1 VSEDL
6 SDLAAGLEGAE
17 RTTRLALID
26 RLLDRGS
33 PPAEIRDAHERGRL
47 ALLPLELTLRD
58 EGSRTLE
65 EIGAAQGVDPEA
77 LVLTRRA
84 LGLPV
89 ERGQPLYGRAVEGQ
103 ARRLQTALE
112 AGIPLEALVTI
123 NRVVGRAMATI
134 ASALRDTM
142 ETLLAQTDVDESARG
157 LRAAEATEA
166 LLPDFEQVLV
176 YALGEHVRELVR
188 LEAGTRLARA
198 GEPDVREVG
207 IAFADLVD
215 FTGLGDR
222 VAPNELAE
230 VAERLET
237 LAFDALQPGV
247 SVVKTIGDEV
257 MLASPDLPALVAT
270 VLDLIRAAEAPG
282 SDVPRIR
289 AGAAAGPARHR
300 AGDWYGRTVNLAS
313 RLTALAEPGAL
324 VGEPGIVAA
333 TPSATW
339 ARVGQREV
347 RGFEAPVEVSSAR
360 PPARTST
367 AAGEETGSD
376 RVGGHRPA

>member
-1 VSEDL
+1 MSEDL

-17 RTTRLALID
+17 RATRLALID
-26 RLLDRGS
+26 RLLDRGC
-33 PPAEIRDAHERGRL
+33 PPAEIRDADERGRL
-47 ALLPLELTLRD
+47 VLLPLELTLRD

-65 EIGAAQGVDPEA
+65 EIGAAQGIDPEA
-77 LVLTRRA
+77 LVMTRRA

-103 ARRLQTALE
+103 ARRLRTALE

-188 LEAGTRLARA
+188 TEAGTRLARA

-222 VAPNELAE
+222 LAPNELAE

-257 MLASPDLPALVAT
+257 MLASPDLPALVAS
-270 VLDLIRAAEAPG
+270 VLDLIGAAEAD
-282 SDVPRIR
+282 SAVPRIR

-313 RLTALAEPGAL
+313 RLTGLAEPGTL
-324 VGEPGIVAA
+324 LGDPGIVAGTA
-333 TPSATW
+333 SVAWEPAGE
-339 ARVGQREV
+339 RVV
-347 RGFEAPVEVSSAR
+347 RGFGEPVAVASVSAVDR
-360 PPARTST
+360 RTST
-367 AAGEETGSD
+367 AAG
-376 RVGGHRPA
+376 

>member
-1 VSEDL
+1 VDDAL
-6 SDLAAGLEGAE
+6 SDLADGLEGAE
-17 RTTRLALID
+17 RAARRALID
-26 RLLDRGS
+26 RLLDRGAT
-33 PPAEIRDAHERGRL
+33 PGEIREAHERGRL

-65 EIGAAQGVDPEA
+65 EIGAEQGIDPEA
-77 LVLTRRA
+77 LVVTRRA

-103 ARRLQTALE
+103 ARRLRTALE
-112 AGIPLEALVTI
+112 AGIPLDALVTI

-134 ASALRDTM
+134 ASAARDTM
-142 ETLLAQTDVDESARG
+142 ETLLAQTDVDESVRG
-157 LRAAEATEA
+157 LRAAEAAEA

-198 GEPDVREVG
+198 GEPDVRDVG
-207 IAFADLVD
+207 IAFTDLVD
-215 FTGLGDR
+215 FTRLGDR
-222 VAPNELAE
+222 LAPNELAE

-237 LAFDALQPGV
+237 LAFDALRPGV

-257 MLASPDLPALVAT
+257 MLASPDLAALVTT
-270 VLDLIRAAEAPG
+270 VLDLVRAAEADRDLPA
-282 SDVPRIR
+282 IR

-313 RLTALAEPGAL
+313 RLTALAEPGTL
-324 VGEPGIVAA
+324 SGEPAIVAA
-333 TPSATW
+333 TDAVTAWEPA
-339 ARVGQREV
+339 GQRPV
-347 RGFEAPVEVSSAR
+347 RGFEQPVAVSTAR
-360 PPARTST
+360 P
-367 AAGEETGSD
+367 AA
-376 RVGGHRPA
+376 

>member
-1 VSEDL
+1 VREDL
-6 SDLAAGLEGAE
+6 SDLADGLEDRE
-17 RTTRLALID
+17 RAARLELID
-26 RLLDRGS
+26 RLLDRGCR
-33 PPAEIRDAHERGRL
+33 PEEIRDAHARGRL
-47 ALLPLELTLRD
+47 ALLPLEVALRD

-65 EIGAAQGVDPEA
+65 EIGAEHGLDPDA
-77 LVLTRRA
+77 LVITRRA
-84 LGLPV
+84 LGLPA
-89 ERGQPLYGRAVEGQ
+89 ERGQPLYGRAVDGQ

-112 AGIPLEALVTI
+112 AGIPLDALVTI

-134 ASALRDTM
+134 ASAVRDTM
-142 ETLLAQTDVDESARG
+142 ETLLMQTDADESVRA

-222 VAPNELAE
+222 LAPNELAE

-237 LAFDALQPGV
+237 LAFDALEPDV
-247 SVVKTIGDEV
+247 RVVKTIGDEV
-257 MLASPDLPALVAT
+257 MLASPDPRALVAS
-270 VLDLIRAAEAPG
+270 VLELIRSAEG
-282 SDVPRIR
+282 SDLPQIR
-289 AGAAAGPARHR
+289 AGAASGPARHR

-313 RLTALAEPGAL
+313 RLTALAEPGTLWGDAA
-324 VGEPGIVAA
+324 IVAA
-333 TPSATW
+333 TPEVAW
-339 ARVGQREV
+339 APAGEREV
-347 RGFEAPVEVSSAR
+347 RGFEAPVAVAFAR
-360 PPARTST
+360 P
-367 AAGEETGSD
+367 
-376 RVGGHRPA
+376 